1 MPDIYDIFAGMNT
14 DSPEEVEDIRRFQR
28 LFLDNE
34 DGQYVLVKILEQCKF
49 MEPCDNEREMA
60 LNNFAKML
68 MEIVFMDIPEKSAN
82 NHRILEFL
90 KKKFKRSK

>member
-1 MPDIYDIFAGMNT
+1 MSDIYDIFAGMNT
-14 DSPEEVEDIRRFQR
+14 NSSEVGEDIRRFQR